1 MAQFTVLVS
10 MLVFTLSLLGLV
22 GLSLL
27 TFLAP
32 APIRV
37 PGRAKY
43 TLPPADWPDIPIA
56 SLGVFRASGRIN
68 QPGVRPLPPIR
79 LASFDAAQDHVLGLV
94 NPSATDPP
102 RIALRLSVDGPDWTD
117 VLLNDICV
125 AQVATG
131 GLIARQG
138 QVAGRT
144 AGSANRSFNR
154 GAKGFPRV

>member
-1 MAQFTVLVS
+1 
-10 MLVFTLSLLGLV
+10 MLVFTLSLFCLV

-43 TLPPADWPDIPIA
+43 ARPPADWPDIPVDT
-56 SLGVFRASGRIN
+56 LGLFRASGRIN
-68 QPGVRPLPPIR
+68 QPGARPLPPIR
-79 LASFDAAQDHVLGLV
+79 LTSFDAAQDHVLGLV
-94 NPSATDPP
+94 NPSATEPF
-102 RIALRLSVDGPDWTD
+102 RIALRLSADGPDWTD

-125 AQVATG
+125 AQVATS

-138 QVAGRT
+138 QMEAYTTSSGKPQ
-144 AGSANRSFNR
+144 SQ
-154 GAKGFPRV
+154 

>member
-1 MAQFTVLVS
+1 

-32 APIRV
+32 APIRMT
-37 PGRAKY
+37 GRAKY
-43 TLPPADWPDIPIA
+43 ARPPADWPDIPVDT
-56 SLGVFRASGRIN
+56 LGLFRASSRIN
-68 QPGVRPLPPIR
+68 QPCARPSPPIR

-102 RIALRLSVDGPDWTD
+102 RIALRLSADGPDWTD
-117 VLLNDICV
+117 VLLDDICV

-131 GLIARQG
+131 SLIARQG
-138 QVAGRT
+138 QMDDCTTNSEKR
-144 AGSANRSFNR
+144 SLNRH
-154 GAKGFPRV
+154 AKGFPRV